1 MEFKTLG
8 DMQKYIGRMNPQMFH
23 QHMTIY
29 GNGGL
34 GYIPHKRNRM
44 IGGMA
49 FQNPDTGRY
58 THEWFED
65 FGVNDMEELIN
76 DVVETPALSNVEKMN
91 FLLKEFL
98 DFEGD
103 LKERNLS
110 INDTV
115 AEMERSHIA
124 SKLYEHIQE
133 FREKGYNLTEDQAI
147 ELDKITDD
155 PTYKENP
162 LFIHEREKAIEN
174 FPIEK
179 ESTERGNYTED
190 DFTNSYLFTDLID
203 GDKSK
208 LYNTK
213 LLEAYSDEFKN
224 ALVYITSN
232 GKYNNFNELD
242 IIPKHEMVE
251 IRDKI
256 MHDFLQYVPIDLIKG
271 NTIYEVKSFSKPLNQ
286 KGSQNIQKS
295 KLFGFNNKNE
305 DGNLISYA
313 FGLTDDERKV
323 ENILFT
329 YKSGKSSEIKEDKE
343 GNLYED
349 ETYKFILKDIPILKN
364 KPNGYKYIWLFSN
377 KDTTGYTDPLKPDI
391 FKNLLKQYEHI
402 LRMELKNPDSES
414 NKYLQIRNK
423 NFKIMPNSYMQIFKD
438 RLKRNLDLKTKNKL
452 IKKYVKKTFIKD

>member
-8 DMQKYIGRMNPQMFH
+8 HMQKHLGRMTPQMF
-23 QHMTIY
+23 QHHMSIY
-29 GNGGL
+29 GYGGL
-34 GYIPHKRNRM
+34 GYIPQRRNRM

-49 FQNPDTGRY
+49 FQNLDTGRY

-76 DVVETPALSNVEKMN
+76 DVVETPALSNEEKMN

-103 LKERNLS
+103 LKERNLAT
-110 INDTV
+110 NDTV
-115 AEMERSHIA
+115 AEIERLRIA
-124 SKLYEHIQE
+124 SKLHEQIQE
-133 FREKGYNLTEDQAI
+133 FREKGYNLTEEQAI

-155 PTYKENP
+155 PAYKENP
-162 LFIHEREKAIEN
+162 LFKYEREKAFEK
-174 FPIEK
+174 FPPEK

-190 DFTNSYLFTDLID
+190 DFTNSYLFTELID

-232 GKYNNFNELD
+232 GKYNYFNELEL
-242 IIPKHEMVE
+242 IPKEEMVE

-256 MHDFLQYVPIDLIKG
+256 MDKFLKYVPIDLIKG
-271 NTIYEVKSFSKPLNQ
+271 STIYEVKSFKDPLNQ
-286 KGSQNIQKS
+286 KGSQEIGIS
-295 KLFGFNNKNE
+295 KLFGFTNKSENG
-305 DGNLISYA
+305 DLIKYN

-329 YKSGKSSEIKEDKE
+329 YKSGKSSEIKEDDE

-349 ETYKFILKDIPILKN
+349 EIYKFILKDIPILKN
-364 KPNGYKYIWLFSN
+364 KPDGYKYIWLLSN
-377 KDTTGYTDPLKPDI
+377 KDITGYTDPLKPEI
-391 FKNLLKQYEHI
+391 FKNLLAQNKHI
-402 LRMELKNPDSES
+402 KTNELKNPDNES
-414 NKYLQIRNK
+414 NKYLQIKNK